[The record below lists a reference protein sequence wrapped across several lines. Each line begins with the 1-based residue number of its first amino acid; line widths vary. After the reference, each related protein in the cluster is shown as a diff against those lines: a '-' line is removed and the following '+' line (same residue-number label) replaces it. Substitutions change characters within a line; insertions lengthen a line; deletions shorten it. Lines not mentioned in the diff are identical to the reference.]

1 MAAPTRPPANAFVTK
16 VRKFYNP
23 IGFSKGYN
31 FVLWFIFA
39 GAMLGFSLARMMFL
53 DYTGVYCNPNN
64 QGGGAGPGECF
75 SYKSKVVY
83 QIGIK
88 LHLYT
93 IIPASLLV
101 VFQFVPLIRYKA
113 LIVHRMNGYIVIIL
127 AVIGTMG
134 AIMIAPVAFGGSLMI
149 RGWVGTVA
157 IMFVG
162 SLALAIWN
170 IKTLQLEQHRAWMLR
185 AWFYAGS
192 IITIRLIMILSALIM
207 SKNPSFRQPMQCDKV
222 ATFYD
227 DAESLVAKYPTCQ
240 DSDAWVAV
248 QGDMGGESAENVSAA
263 LSLGFSLAVWMA
275 LAIHAIGVEVYL
287 QLTPAET
294 ERLRKVSYQRQLE
307 RGFKNPG
314 SSGLTADRLGDA
326 EKWPPG
332 IDAVACPPAKRLNS
346 DSSVPIV

>member
-1 MAAPTRPPANAFVTK
+1 MAAPTRPPANAFVAK
-16 VRKFYNP
+16 VRKVYNP

-75 SYKSKVVY
+75 SYKSKAVY

-101 VFQFVPLIRYKA
+101 VFQFVPFIRYKA

-127 AVIGTMG
+127 AVIGTAG

-185 AWFYAGS
+185 AWFYVSTHGIYFAVS
-192 IITIRLIMILSALIM
+192 VANINRLAPSSLSA
-207 SKNPSFRQPMQCDKV
+207 
-222 ATFYD
+222 
-227 DAESLVAKYPTCQ
+227 
-240 DSDAWVAV
+240 
-248 QGDMGGESAENVSAA
+248 
-263 LSLGFSLAVWMA
+263 
-275 LAIHAIGVEVYL
+275 
-287 QLTPAET
+287 
-294 ERLRKVSYQRQLE
+294 
-307 RGFKNPG
+307 
-314 SSGLTADRLGDA
+314 
-326 EKWPPG
+326 
-332 IDAVACPPAKRLNS
+332 
-346 DSSVPIV
+346 